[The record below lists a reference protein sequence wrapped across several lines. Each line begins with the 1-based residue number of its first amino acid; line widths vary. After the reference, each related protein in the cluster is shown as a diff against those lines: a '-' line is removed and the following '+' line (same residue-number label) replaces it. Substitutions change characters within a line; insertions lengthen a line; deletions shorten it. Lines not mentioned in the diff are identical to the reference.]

1 MMVKLRR
8 GKRAQSLVIVALS
21 ATALFGIIAL
31 GLDAGRLYFQRRDVQ
46 NAADAGALAGAQELI
61 PNAAVTQPTVQMQ
74 TNAVCQATVYALK
87 GLGDTPAAATNNCNP
102 APAAYQQATPGS
114 GITEAAASLSATVQ
128 VWTPSRNNTN
138 EIHVRV
144 TYNVPLTFASI
155 LGFSTSAVVADA
167 YAHGG
172 FWNKTYT
179 IFGFDAGGNG
189 NSVNYDQN
197 GNIQIDDGLDG
208 TDICTPSPTQGRLVS
223 NAKWHAPNPGG
234 GWNNLNGQFFYSQ
247 ASDTHALVTY
257 WYGTVGTSQPV
268 EQTPNYEPPLQPTT
282 FGTKTTSGTTT
293 TYTPGLWTGNITIN
307 GGTNIFQNG
316 IYYFQNANFTIT
328 GGTVANTSDGL
339 PHYDASRRIGGITNL
354 PAASDGTNGVEFVFD
369 GNSKFS
375 ASTSGNTSP
384 SVFFVGPSFVSSGT
398 DSIVFFI
405 KTTDTISG
413 PNGTPWSET
422 IDGTK
427 ATAGGYPF
435 QIWGSIFDADSN
447 GSHGTVV
454 TIQAVYALPAGQQRP
469 DWTQAN
475 GVNAYAVN
483 GEVIGP
489 QVDLD
494 GGNLVN
500 GSYTPSA
507 PLPQPNCQANQYQ
520 PNPAGLVDQF
530 NPHYVPHFRGLAYL
544 VK

>member
-46 NAADAGALAGAQELI
+46 NAADAGALAGAQDLI
-61 PNAAVTQPTVQMQ
+61 PTSTVLQPGQQQINNADCDAS
-74 TNAVCQATVYALK
+74 VYALK
-87 GLGDTPAAATNNCNP
+87 GLGDSPVDGSSCNP
-102 APAAYQQATPGS
+102 ASATWQPASFG
-114 GITEAAASLSATVQ
+114 GGFTERASTISATVQ
-128 VWTPSRNNTN
+128 IWTPSRSNNN

-172 FWNKTYT
+172 FFNKTYT

-197 GNIQIDDGLDG
+197 GNVQIDNGKNGSDMCNPD
-208 TDICTPSPTQGRLVS
+208 PNQGRLVS

-234 GWNNLNGQFFYSQ
+234 GWNNLNGQFYYAQ

-257 WYGTVGTSQPV
+257 WYGSVGTSQPV
-268 EQTPNYEPPLQPTT
+268 EESPNYEAPLRPAPHQP
-282 FGTKTTSGTTT
+282 FGGTSIIYNGVSKTVHIIK
-293 TYTPGLWTGNITIN
+293 PGLYTSSLNIPFA
-307 GGTNIFQNG
+307 GGASDVYRFENG
-316 IYYFQNANFTIT
+316 IYYFQDASLNIT
-328 GGTVANTSDGL
+328 GGIVSNTSTGK
-339 PHYDASRRIGGITNL
+339 PIMGPYGGITDL
-354 PAASDGTNGVEFVFD
+354 PAAADQTNGVEFVFD
-369 GNSKFS
+369 GNASFN
-375 ASTSGNTSP
+375 ASTSGTTSP
-384 SVFFVGPSFVSSGT
+384 SVFFVAPSFASSGT
-398 DSIVFFI
+398 DMIAFFI
-405 KTTDTISG
+405 KPTDTISG

-422 IDGTK
+422 VDGTK
-427 ATAGGYPF
+427 ATYGGYPF
-435 QIWGSIFDADSN
+435 QIWGSIFNADTN
-447 GSHGTVV
+447 GSHGTVAV
-454 TIQAVYALPAGQQRP
+454 LQAASTSVYAV
-469 DWTQAN
+469 T
-475 GVNAYAVN
+475 
-483 GEVIGP
+483 GEVVSP

-494 GGNLVN
+494 GGNLAN
-500 GSYTPSA
+500 GAYVASNPGTPPPS
-507 PLPQPNCQANQYQ
+507 QSCNPNGYHANT
-520 PNPAGLVDQF
+520 AGLLDQF